1 MKFKLETIGGLSN
14 TQGPHHRILVSLKGE
29 DDSHHSIWLEVPHGH
44 ADNMTIKQIEELAIH
59 KARENFSKC

>member
-14 TQGPHHRILVSLKGE
+14 IHGQNHRLLVNLKGD
-29 DDSHHSIWLEVPHGH
+29 DDSNHSIWLEVPHGH
-44 ADNMTIKQIEELAIH
+44 ADGMTIKQIEELAIH